1 MATENESENGGGVG
15 STAWLGTVWRHKKKG
30 GIYRL
35 TQTDNRDNVY
45 LQAETKGCRST
56 WKYTGL
62 LTWDCEQVPDDTLCR
77 EVGQKDAR

>member
-1 MATENESENGGGVG
+1 MKPKPEANNPQLESALPSATL
-15 STAWLGTVWRHKKKG
+15 LGTAWRHKKKG

-56 WKYTGL
+56 WKYNGL
-62 LTWDCEQVPDDTLCR
+62 LTWDYEQVPN
-77 EVGQKDAR
+77 K